1 MSAAPSMDAPISATQ
16 WRERAAALKLR
27 SGVFIDGRFLPS
39 VSGATFDNINPA
51 TGRSLGAIAA
61 GEARDIDRAVA
72 SARAAFRRGSWS
84 QQEPRARKR
93 VLLRLADL
101 MLANKDEL
109 ALLETLDTGKPIGD
123 SLAVDI
129 PAAANCI
136 RWYAEA
142 VDKIYDEVAPTGPRA
157 LATITREPMGV
168 VGAIVP
174 WNFPLLMASWK
185 IGPVLAS
192 GNSLV
197 LKPSEK
203 SPLTALFVAELAMEA
218 GLPEGVFN
226 VVPGFGQTAGKALAS
241 SMDVDCIAFTGSTAT
256 GKAVM
261 TYAAQSNLKK
271 VGLECGGKSP
281 NIVLADCPDLDRAA
295 TAAAFAIFFNQ
306 GEMCSAGSRLL
317 VEASI
322 KDAMLEKIAAV
333 GRNMKPGDPL
343 DPATKL
349 GAIVDEAQ
357 MKRVLS
363 YIEAGKSDGA
373 KLALGGNRVRQESG
387 GFFVEPTVFDA
398 VKPAMRIAREEIFG
412 PVLATITFRNVEEA
426 IEIANDVEYGLAAAV
441 WTRDINT
448 AHRTARALRAGTV
461 YVNCYDADDITVPFG
476 GFKQSGIG
484 RDKSLHALDKYT
496 ELKTTWI
503 DLS

>member
-1 MSAAPSMDAPISATQ
+1 MPIISRAPCRTASAI
-16 WRERAAALKLR
+16 AAASAVR
-27 SGVFIDGRFLPS
+27 SSAPRAPRPSEEDMIREQQSVDWQTLARTLSPRTEAFIGGRYVPS
-39 VSGATFDNINPA
+39 LSGATFDCINPA
-51 TGRSLGAIAA
+51 NGQVIAKVA
-61 GEARDIDRAVA
+61 SCDAPDVDAAVA
-72 SARAAFRRGSWS
+72 SGRKAFEGGAWSRRAPA
-84 QQEPRARKR
+84 ARKK
-93 VLLRLADL
+93 VLLRFAELIR
-101 MLANKDEL
+101 KHREEL
-109 ALLETLDTGKPIGD
+109 ALTETMDMGKPISD
-123 SLAVDI
+123 SMKVDV

-136 RWYAEA
+136 AWYAEA
-142 VDKIYDEVAPTGPRA
+142 IDKVYDEVAPTAHETLA
-157 LATITREPMGV
+157 LITRESVGV

-185 IGPVLAS
+185 LGPVLAS

-203 SPLTALFVAELAMEA
+203 SPLTALRSAELALEA

-226 VVPGFGQTAGKALAS
+226 VVPGFGHTAGKALAS
-241 SMDVDCIAFTGSTAT
+241 SMDVDCITFTGSTAT

-261 TYAAQSNLKK
+261 GYAAQSNLKK
-271 VGLECGGKSP
+271 VSLECGGKSP

-333 GRNMKPGDPL
+333 GRDMKPGDPL

-363 YIEAGKSDGA
+363 YIDAGRTDGA
-373 KLALGGNRVRQESG
+373 RVALGGSRVRQDSG
-387 GFFVEPTVFDA
+387 GFFVEPTVFDE
-398 VKPAMRIAREEIFG
+398 VKPGMRIAREEIFG
-412 PVLATITFRNVEEA
+412 PVLAAITFRSVDEA
-426 IEIANDVEYGLAAAV
+426 IRIANDVDYGLAAAV

-448 AHRTARALRAGTV
+448 AHRTAR
-461 YVNCYDADDITVPFG
+461 
-476 GFKQSGIG
+476 
-484 RDKSLHALDKYT
+484 
-496 ELKTTWI
+496 
-503 DLS
+503 